1 MVALADLF
9 QDQLDKAKDTF
20 DKLGQSKGHSPIDS
34 KQMFRGPRA
43 FEEIANS
50 KELDVI
56 VITTPPYFHP
66 AHLEAVVKAGKHVY
80 CEKPVA
86 VDVVGAK
93 KVMDIGKHA
102 EGKLSLD
109 VGFQIRNAPP
119 FVELTK
125 HIQGGALGE
134 LTCGQAYYY
143 TGAIDRPDWP
153 GASAAEKRIRNWVWD
168 RTLSGDILVE
178 QNIHVIDVCNWVLQ
192 GHPIEAHATGGRKI
206 RTEL

>member
-1 MVALADLF
+1 MAENSNGTGRFSRREFMGAAAIGLTILRPGQIRGTAANSDLRVGLLGCGGRGTADTTDLVDTGQCRVVALADLF

-93 KVMDIGKHA
+93 KVMDIG
-102 EGKLSLD
+102 
-109 VGFQIRNAPP
+109 
-119 FVELTK
+119 
-125 HIQGGALGE
+125 
-134 LTCGQAYYY
+134 
-143 TGAIDRPDWP
+143 
-153 GASAAEKRIRNWVWD
+153 
-168 RTLSGDILVE
+168 
-178 QNIHVIDVCNWVLQ
+178 
-192 GHPIEAHATGGRKI
+192 
-206 RTEL
+206 